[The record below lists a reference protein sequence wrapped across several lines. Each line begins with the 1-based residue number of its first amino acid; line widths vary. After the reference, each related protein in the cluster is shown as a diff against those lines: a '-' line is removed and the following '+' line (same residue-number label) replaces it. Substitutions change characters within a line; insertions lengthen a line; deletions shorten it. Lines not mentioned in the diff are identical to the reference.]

1 MAQHHGHMISGG
13 APALVERVDNLSEV
27 VARQR
32 GGFDSDGRL
41 PDELFN
47 ELATLGL
54 FRLWLPAA
62 VGGLELSALE
72 FMEVVESA
80 AALDGTIGWLVGNGG
95 GMGRVGAYLPV
106 ESAQE
111 IFSHPAA
118 FVVSS
123 TGAVG
128 RAVRVPGGYSVTGK
142 WPFGSG
148 SPHGTW
154 FSPICDIEE
163 REQSTGEM
171 IFVFAPRRD
180 VVLHDNWQVSGLCA
194 TGSVDFEFRNV
205 FVPDRFTHQFQPEPT
220 QPGTLYRLP
229 TRSIFTFTVAT
240 VPLGIARGAIDD
252 FVTLASSAK
261 RRGDSVPLAERELIQ
276 SQLGQIEAR
285 VAASRAYL
293 RHTMN
298 VLLDAVEAD
307 SDLEGP
313 RVDYRLACTFA
324 SQSALWAIGLL
335 TEMAGAVAISR
346 SCPLERRERDARAA
360 AKHIAMSPAA
370 YITGGKLR
378 LGRDLTNVAF

>member
-1 MAQHHGHMISGG
+1 MTQPHGHVTSAGTS
-13 APALVERVDNLSEV
+13 ALAQRVRGLTDV
-27 VARQR
+27 VAGQR
-32 GGFDSDGRL
+32 STFDADGRL
-41 PDELFN
+41 PDELFG
-47 ELATLGL
+47 ELAALGL

-62 VGGLELSALE
+62 VGGPELSALE
-72 FMEVVESA
+72 FMDVVEAA
-80 AALDGTIGWLVGNGG
+80 AALDGTIGWLAGNGG
-95 GMGRVGAYLPV
+95 GMARVGAYLPV
-106 ESAQE
+106 ETARE
-111 IFSHPAA
+111 IFADPAA

-123 TGAVG
+123 TGALG
-128 RAVRVPGGYSVTGK
+128 RAVRVPGGYSVTGR

-154 FSPICDIEE
+154 FCPLCEVVDGEP
-163 REQSTGEM
+163 TGEL
-171 IFVFAPRRD
+171 IFVLAPRRD

-194 TGSVDFEFRNV
+194 TGSVDFELRDV
-205 FVPDRFTHQFQPEPT
+205 FVAEAFTHRFQPEPT

-229 TRSIFTFTVAT
+229 TRSIFTYTVAT
-240 VPLGIARGAIDD
+240 VPLGIADGAIDD
-252 FVTLASSAK
+252 FVNLASAAK
-261 RRGDSVPLAERELIQ
+261 RSGDAVPLAERELVQ

-285 VAASRAYL
+285 IAASRAYL
-293 RHTMN
+293 RHTMT
-298 VLLDAVEAD
+298 VLLQTIEAD
-307 SDLEGP
+307 GDLVAP

-370 YITGGKLR
+370 YITGGKRR

>member
-1 MAQHHGHMISGG
+1 MAQAHRTSGSS
-13 APALVERVDNLSEV
+13 ALTERVHNLSEI
-27 VARQR
+27 VAGQR
-32 GGFDSDGRL
+32 GAFDADGRL
-41 PDELFN
+41 PEHLFSQ
-47 ELATLGL
+47 LAALGL

-62 VGGLELSALE
+62 LGGLELSALE
-72 FMEVVESA
+72 FMEVVEAA

-95 GMGRVGAYLPV
+95 GMSRVGAYLPV
-106 ESAQE
+106 DSAQE
-111 IFSHPAA
+111 IFSDSAA

-123 TGAVG
+123 TGAIG
-128 RAVRVPGGYSVTGK
+128 RAVRVLGGYSVTGT

-154 FSPICDIEE
+154 FSPVCAVEE
-163 REQSTGEM
+163 NGQPTGEL
-171 IFVFAPRRD
+171 IFVYAPRRD

-194 TGSVDFEFRNV
+194 TGSVDFEFRNL
-205 FVPDRFTHQFQPEPT
+205 FVANRFAHQFQPEPT

-229 TRSIFTFTVAT
+229 TRSIFPWTVAT

-252 FVTLASSAK
+252 FVNMASSAK

-293 RHTMN
+293 RHAMTA
-298 VLLDAVEAD
+298 LLEATEAG
-307 SDLEGP
+307 SSLETP
-313 RVDYRLACTFA
+313 RVDFRLACTFA

-346 SCPLERRERDARAA
+346 SCPLERR
-360 AKHIAMSPAA
+360 
-370 YITGGKLR
+370 
-378 LGRDLTNVAF
+378 

>member
-1 MAQHHGHMISGG
+1 MVEPHGAISS
-13 APALVERVDNLSEV
+13 ARSSSLAERVTGLSDA
-27 VARQR
+27 VAAQR
-32 GGFDSDGRL
+32 SGFDADGRL
-41 PDELFN
+41 PDDLFN
-47 ELATLGL
+47 ELASLGV

-62 VGGLELSALE
+62 LGGLELSALE
-72 FMEVVESA
+72 FMEVVEAA
-80 AALDGTIGWLVGNGG
+80 AALDGTIGWLAGNGG
-95 GMGRVGAYLPV
+95 GMSRVGAFISA

-111 IFSHPAA
+111 IFSDPGA

-123 TGAVG
+123 TGALG
-128 RAVRVPGGYSVTGK
+128 RAVRVPGGYSVTGR

-154 FSPICDIEE
+154 FCPICEIDDTEP
-163 REQSTGEM
+163 TGEL
-171 IFVFAPRRD
+171 IFVLAPRRD

-194 TGSVDFEFRNV
+194 TGSVDFEFREV
-205 FVPDRFTHQFQPEPT
+205 FVAERFTYRFQPEPT

-240 VPLGIARGAIDD
+240 VPLGIANGAIND
-252 FVTLASSAK
+252 FVKLASSAK
-261 RRGDSVPLAERELIQ
+261 RSGDSVPLAERELIQ

-285 VAASRAYL
+285 VSASRAYL
-293 RHTMN
+293 RHTMT
-298 VLLDAVEAD
+298 VLLEAVEAER
-307 SDLEGP
+307 DLEAS

-335 TEMAGAVAISR
+335 TEMAGAVAIAR

-360 AKHIAMSPAA
+360 AKHIAMSPAV

-378 LGRDLTNVAF
+378 LGGDLTNVAF